1 MNNLALITKYLV
13 LWCENLLDATK
24 KLEKKTEKN
33 KFKILFFMKI
43 IISWGKNRTKS
54 GNSTI

>member
-24 KLEKKTEKN
+24 NQKKKTEKN
-33 KFKILFFMKI
+33 KFKMLFFMKI
-43 IISWGKNRTKS
+43 IISWGGKPH
-54 GNSTI
+54 